1 MYEFTQY
8 FMIRFMKQLLY
19 VLHDNVN
26 IATGS
31 NNTVKYLVN
40 KFKIH
45 RFIAI

>member
-1 MYEFTQY
+1 MIYETAF
-8 FMIRFMKQLLY
+8 IRSTY
-19 VLHDNVN
+19 DNVN